1 MNDMMSR
8 LKDVA
13 AQTQKLRLSAP
24 PQNVS
29 RVRGLSEN
37 LSEALVRMI
46 RALSSSPEAIPSL
59 RIARFVTAA
68 EGANQNM
75 IRLTSLRGQNQE
87 EDADL
92 DAAEEDLADVVGI
105 LTAAAE
111 SARLDV
117 LSSIK
122 SDLSATRDLI
132 NAWNMPAVTQTA
144 AADPERNSR
153 AQTRRDLVVVGPA
166 ARRTHALPR
175 SRLFHWLKRHFET
188 RYLKVY
194 R

>member
-37 LSEALVRMI
+37 LSEALIRMI
-46 RALSSSPEAIPSL
+46 RAVSSSPEAITSL

-87 EDADL
+87 EDTDL

-105 LTAAAE
+105 LVAAAE

-132 NAWNMPAVTQTA
+132 NAWNMPAVTQS
-144 AADPERNSR
+144 PSR
-153 AQTRRDLVVVGPA
+153 PFRPRKLGQ
-166 ARRTHALPR
+166 LP
-175 SRLFHWLKRHFET
+175 
-188 RYLKVY
+188 
-194 R
+194 